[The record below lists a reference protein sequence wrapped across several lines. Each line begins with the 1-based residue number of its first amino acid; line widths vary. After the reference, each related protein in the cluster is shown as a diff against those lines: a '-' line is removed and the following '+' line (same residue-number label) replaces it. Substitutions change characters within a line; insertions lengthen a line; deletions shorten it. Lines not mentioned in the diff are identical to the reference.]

1 MRGESKSMD
10 EKEKKHSKDSKD
22 AERSF
27 VIINGK
33 RIEGIN
39 AETDEIVSGGKVY
52 NIYNYNAKPQTTIW
66 NCPICDAE
74 NDLKSKKCCVCGIE
88 TGNACKSGNQQN
100 KNQKKHSQQ
109 KNASHWLKIVACIL
123 IIIGLIGGTGAFLF
137 FKDYVYINGNAL
149 KIDEITKIDTKDVV
163 GDELTQNGLSKIE
176 RLVKLKEI
184 TLTSS
189 GAQELDI
196 STLAELKNLESLTID
211 CPIQNQDLSVVSQL
225 PNLKMLKVEISMDN
239 PKGISG
245 ENLQSVQF
253 SHVGLTSLS
262 GFGKMPSLQEAI
274 LSDNKIEDITPLK
287 NYTSLKKLDLSQ
299 NKISDVSALVS
310 LSNLET
316 LYLSKNNLTQVQ
328 ALGQLTNLTEL
339 TMLANP
345 IEDSSFLQKLTKLEN
360 LEINTTIVDLQTLQ
374 ALPNLKKL
382 VMPSKTLNGKQQ
394 VEQYVQT
401 LVENEEKRLEYTQQA
416 EELITL
422 FNKNKYS
429 ELFKRS
435 EAINDKIWSNDMTGF
450 VYVNGEVAYEGA
462 SAYTDLLEQTNE
474 NVLWVTTDGIY
485 YGSIKGMK
493 RVGSGT
499 QIVGSSWTNYLRY
512 YSGAWEDNYPN
523 GYGTYYDIWDN
534 SPVYLSGNYTDGWM
548 NGRIKLVEYK
558 RGHKSTGYFNV
569 NKGTAQDLG
578 EGSNGARRF
587 AQMDDGVYWQT
598 PKSELN
604 RFFVLGF
611 CSW

>member
-1 MRGESKSMD
+1 MRGESRPV
-10 EKEKKHSKDSKD
+10 EEKKYAGASKDTP
-22 AERSF
+22 RSF
-27 VIINGK
+27 VIIHGK

-52 NIYNYNAKPQTTIW
+52 NIYNYNTEPKATIW

-74 NDLKSKKCCVCGIE
+74 NDLKNEKCCVCGKE
-88 TGNACKSGNQQN
+88 TRAVCESSNQQN
-100 KNQKKHSQQ
+100 KNQKKHSQK
-109 KNASHWLKIVACIL
+109 KNASRWLKIVACLLVITG
-123 IIIGLIGGTGAFLF
+123 IIGGTGAFFF

-149 KIDEITKIDTKDVV
+149 KIAEITKIDTKDVV
-163 GDELTQNGLSKIE
+163 GDELTQDGLSKIE
-176 RLVKLKEI
+176 RLIKLKEI

-196 STLAELKNLESLTID
+196 SNLAELKNLESLTID

-225 PNLKMLKVEISMDN
+225 PNLKVLNVEISMDN

-274 LSDNKIEDITPLK
+274 LSDNRIKDITPLK

-299 NKISDVSALVS
+299 NKISDVSALAS
-310 LSNLET
+310 LSNLEA
-316 LYLSKNNLTQVQ
+316 LYLSKNDLTQAQ

-339 TMLANP
+339 TMLSNP
-345 IEDSSFLQKLTKLEN
+345 IVDSSFLQKLTKLEN
-360 LEINTTIVDLQTLQ
+360 LEIDTTIADLQTLQ

-382 VMPSKTLNGKQQ
+382 VMPSETLNGKQQ

-401 LVENEEKRLEYTQQA
+401 LVENEEKRVEYTQQA

-450 VYVNGEVAYEGA
+450 VYVSGDVAYEGT
-462 SAYTDLLEQTNE
+462 SAYTNLLEQTNE
-474 NVLWVTTDGIY
+474 NVLWVTTEGIY
-485 YGSIKGMK
+485 YGSIKDMK
-493 RVGSGT
+493 RVGSGI

-523 GYGTYYDIWDN
+523 GYGTYYDMWDN
-534 SPVYLSGNYTDGWM
+534 SPVYLSGNFINGQMD
-548 NGRIKLVEYK
+548 GRIKLVEYK

-569 NKGTAQDLG
+569 SKGTAQDLG
-578 EGSNGARRF
+578 EGANGTRKF
-587 AQMDDGVYWQT
+587 AQMDDGTYWQT
-598 PKSELN
+598 PKRGLGQ
-604 RFFVLGF
+604 FFVLGF
-611 CSW
+611 SS